1 MSLICNIYS
10 TLVFSL
16 TPPAPTAPPAS
27 LTSFKVTPKS
37 FSIQWERV
45 SCIHTNG
52 EITGYSVLVQG
63 NGSIQSVN
71 ITGSDVLT
79 TDISGLVSDTSYL
92 VQVAGVNDQGI
103 GVYLNLTVTTP
114 QS

>member
-1 MSLICNIYS
+1 M
-10 TLVFSL
+10 VFSIS
-16 TPPAPTAPPAS
+16 PPAPIAPPAS

-45 SCIHTNG
+45 PCIHTNG

-63 NGSIQSVN
+63 NGGIQSVD

-103 GVYLNLTVTTP
+103 GVYLNFTVTTP